1 MRITAIITTL
11 LLFLGSALAQPSGN
25 LRLYTSQPDA
35 DAAATAAAF
44 EAAHP
49 GVSVEI
55 FRSGTEQ
62 VIARLLL
69 EAEAGAPQ
77 ADVLLLADAPTFEI
91 LKERELLEAYAPADS
106 VVDAAWFDADGF
118 YVGTKALAS
127 LITYNTDMV
136 QEPVSS
142 WTEFAALEGG
152 SVIMPSPNYS
162 GAAAFNL
169 GVFTRDDRIGWDWY
183 ETLAEKDVTL
193 VQGNGAVLRGVAE
206 GERPYGFV
214 VDYLPIR
221 AMLEGSPV
229 GIVYPTEGVPVIT
242 EPAGIVAGTPNLEA
256 AQAFIDFLV
265 SEAGQQL
272 SADLGYLPLSD
283 AVAPP
288 QGFTPLSEIAVLA
301 ADAADLAATR
311 EDDKARFG
319 ELFGE

>member
-1 MRITAIITTL
+1 MRITAIVTTL
-11 LLFLGSALAQPSGN
+11 LLVLGSALAQPSGS

-44 EAAHP
+44 EAAYP

-77 ADVLLLADAPTFEI
+77 ADVLLLADAPTFAL
-91 LKERELLEAYAPADS
+91 LKERELLEAYVPAES

-127 LITYNTDMV
+127 LIAYNTNMV
-136 QEPVSS
+136 TDPVSS
-142 WTEFAALEGG
+142 WAEFAALEAG

-169 GVFTRDDRIGWDWY
+169 GVFTRDDRIGWAWY
-183 ETLAEKDVTL
+183 ETLAAKDVTL

-221 AMLEGSPV
+221 ALLEGSPV

-256 AQAFIDFLV
+256 ARAFIDFLV

-288 QGFTPLSEIAVLA
+288 TGFTPLSDITVLA
-301 ADAADLAATR
+301 ADAADLASTR